1 MWLAEACRDHNLPNH
16 LEQTSSYAIHRKN
29 RGRSLAMR
37 DADEVKVERRTRKYM
52 FGTLILIAVI
62 ISCVVFISYWLGWN
76 LKI

>member
-1 MWLAEACRDHNLPNH
+1 
-16 LEQTSSYAIHRKN
+16 
-29 RGRSLAMR
+29 MR
-37 DADEVKVERRTRKYM
+37 DTDEIKVKRWTRKYI